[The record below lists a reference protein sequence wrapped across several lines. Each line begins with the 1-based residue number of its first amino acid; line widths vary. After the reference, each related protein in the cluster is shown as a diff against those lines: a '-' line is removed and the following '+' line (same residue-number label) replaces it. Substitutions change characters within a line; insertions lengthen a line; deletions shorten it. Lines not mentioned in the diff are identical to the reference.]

1 MKEEDYESLERGG
14 VLLGLVGIMDKP
26 REEVPAAI
34 AKCQRAGINV
44 IMITGD
50 NQVTA

>member
-1 MKEEDYESLERGG
+1 M
-14 VLLGLVGIMDKP
+14 GLVGIMDKP

-44 IMITGD
+44 IMISGD